1 MTPEPAPGLSPDAR
15 ELMAEIDAEVR
26 ARRAAGDIPAGF
38 ERELDAL
45 FARFSPSGTGDDFTT
60 VLDRAEHDAFID
72 ADPPLGSAKRGG
84 LVVKKGVRVAVG
96 WYLQYVT
103 QQVATFGTMTVRA
116 VRILGERVERLEAA
130 SGSAAVAA
138 EAAKLAPSTPVAPFT
153 APIVARLAGAPGRVL
168 HADAGEGAL
177 LVALADAGI
186 DAYGVEPRDVAL
198 VPPADARLEIRA
210 DDAVGHLR
218 AIADGTLGGVVLTGL
233 VDRAPVGELV
243 ELADLV
249 AAKLVPGG
257 VIAIV
262 SAEPRAWGRGRSVV
276 EADLAP
282 GRPLHA
288 DTWVGLLAGRGF
300 VDVEIAAAPDQHP
313 GGDDQPTHEL
323 DARVERLEA
332 ELFGPDAYL
341 VAGVR
346 DRAS

>member
-1 MTPEPAPGLSPDAR
+1 MTPEPAPGLTPDAR

-116 VRILGERVERLEAA
+116 VRILGERVEKLEAA
-130 SGSAAVAA
+130 SGSAVMAA
-138 EAAKLAPSTPVAPFT
+138 EAAKLAPSTLIEPF
-153 APIVARLAGAPGRVL
+153 ARSIVARLTGAPGRVL
-168 HADAGEGAL
+168 HADAGEGHL
-177 LVALADAGI
+177 LVALADAGV
-186 DAYGVEPRDVAL
+186 DAYGVEPRDIAL

-218 AIADGTLGGVVLTGL
+218 AITDGTLGGVVLTGL

-249 AAKLVPGG
+249 AAKLAPGG
-257 VIAIV
+257 AIAIV
-262 SAEPRAWGRGRSVV
+262 SAEPRSWGRGRSVV

-288 DTWVGLLAGRGF
+288 DTWVGLLGARGF
-300 VDVEIAAAPDQHP
+300 TDLVVESEPGAPS
-313 GGDDQPTHEL
+313 GESPTHEL
-323 DARVERLEA
+323 DARVERIEA

>member
-1 MTPEPAPGLSPDAR
+1 MTHEPAPGLSPDAR

-84 LVVKKGVRVAVG
+84 LVVKKGVRAAVG

-153 APIVARLAGAPGRVL
+153 PQIVARVTGAPGRVL
-168 HADAGEGAL
+168 HADAGTGEL

-210 DDAVGHLR
+210 DDVVGHLR
-218 AIADGTLGGVVLTGL
+218 AIADATLGAVVLSGVV
-233 VDRAPVGELV
+233 DIAPVGELL
-243 ELADLV
+243 ELAQLV
-249 AAKLVPGG
+249 AAKVAPGG
-257 VIAIV
+257 AMVVV
-262 SAEPRAWGRGRSVV
+262 SADPRSWGRGRSSV
-276 EADLAP
+276 ESDLAP

-288 DTWVGLLAGRGF
+288 ETWVRLLSERGF
-300 VDVEIAAAPDQHP
+300 RDVVVEDAPGPHV
-313 GGDDQPTHEL
+313 GGNDQPTHEL

-332 ELFGPDAYL
+332 ELFGREAYL